1 MPAHLLLVNPSR
13 PRKRRSS
20 VGSSK
25 KRHFSPAQLAAQARF
40 KAMVS
45 GRSLKKNPVRAKAKA
60 KAKRK
65 NRHVGLFGRGP
76 KAHAARTVTS
86 AGGSLH
92 EVRSAYRS
100 NPSVKSSKRKARATR
115 ARARNFNIRKSGLE
129 DVFARPLKRKSKSA
143 NARRRSRRSPKK
155 NPAKMS
161 FHKRMAALN
170 ARNDAFLGHPTK
182 EKKMARRRRK
192 KKSTAKVATRKR
204 RRRSTKKKATTT
216 KRRRRTSKKAASTTK
231 RRKRRSPKRVRAAK
245 KGARTRRRRRKNRV
259 SRRQRRAEIKMG
271 NRVTRRRRRKSR
283 KSGGSRGSRKAVA
296 LAKRARSLRKRAK
309 GKRTPGASIMRARAR
324 ALSLHSRS
332 LRRRKRGSKGGLS
345 PSAKR
350 MLRASGLMK
359 VNPSVSSV
367 FKDMA
372 VLLPQ
377 AGFTIG
383 GMALTAM
390 GSTKILSVLRSKA
403 PSIPGINSIHAPAV
417 LSALLGCG
425 GYVALRMIG
434 SKSGALATFL
444 NKMAPGVFVGGLA
457 AAALHTLSAVKD
469 ATGQTLGKRIG
480 LPIGEY
486 VVGEYV
492 VGDYTVGQN
501 QIDVDGSQVR
511 LNGLGSIFRD
521 NTLGALPDPREGA
534 RGTRGELHMRDLL
547 DAEEGSLAGSIFD

>member
-13 PRKRRSS
+13 PRKRRAS

-40 KAMVS
+40 RAMVS
-45 GRSLKKNPVRAKAKA
+45 GRKPKKNPVRAKAKKRA
-60 KAKRK
+60 SPKTKARSLFRK
-65 NRHVGLFGRGP
+65 
-76 KAHAARTVTS
+76 
-86 AGGSLH
+86 
-92 EVRSAYRS
+92 
-100 NPSVKSSKRKARATR
+100 NPSVKSSKRAARATR

-143 NARRRSRRSPKK
+143 NARRRSRRTPRK
-155 NPAKMS
+155 NPSAKRRTS
-161 FHKRMAALN
+161 G
-170 ARNDAFLGHPTK
+170 DAFWSVPDTTHSSARKGHPK
-182 EKKMARRRRK
+182 EKSMARRRRK

-204 RRRSTKKKATTT
+204 RRRSTKKKATTA
-216 KRRRRTSKKAASTTK
+216 KRRKRRSTRKAASTTTK
-231 RRKRRSPKRVRAAK
+231 RRKRRSPKRRAAAK

-271 NRVTRRRRRKSR
+271 NRTTRRRRRKAR
-283 KSGGSRGSRKAVA
+283 KGGTRSGRKATA
-296 LAKRARSLRKRAK
+296 LAKRARSLRKRAR

-390 GSTKILSVLRSKA
+390 GSTKILNVLRSKA

-417 LSALLGCG
+417 VSALLGCG

-480 LPIGEY
+480 LPIGDY

-492 VGDYTVGQN
+492 VGDYTVGSSQH

-521 NTLGALPDPREGA
+521 NVLGALPDPREGA

-547 DAEEGSLAGSIFD
+547 DAEEGSLAGTIFD